1 MGFKL
6 SIMDVEQIG
15 ERVWAA
21 ALTPAEIARLG
32 TPAASVG
39 ERSVIGVTR
48 PHFEPDRRVLSFDPG
63 AARILNKG
71 AQSTAII
78 VDLGEAARADAPD
91 LPDDDDGAFRRGDD
105 AFIDE
110 CRAHLPRMLA
120 EGIVQIIADLRRQ
133 YPGRFQEGLA
143 RKWTNQPGSFV
154 ALTIQ
159 PRDRSLAIHVKGTP
173 GDFAA
178 PSLDIRR
185 GTDGYCRFKV
195 DDVAQLADAGRV
207 VQAAARNSEGS

>member
-48 PHFEPDRRVLSFDPG
+48 PHFEQDRRVLSFDPG

-78 VDLGEAARADAPD
+78 VDLGEAARADAPG

-110 CRAHLPRMLA
+110 CRGHLPRMLA
-120 EGIVQIIADLRRQ
+120 EGVVQIIADLRRK
-133 YPGRFQEGLA
+133 YPGHFQ
-143 RKWTNQPGSFV
+143 
-154 ALTIQ
+154 
-159 PRDRSLAIHVKGTP
+159 
-173 GDFAA
+173 
-178 PSLDIRR
+178 R
-185 GTDGYCRFKV
+185 GTGSEMDQPARPLRCF
-195 DDVAQLADAGRV
+195 DDPASRPLVGDPRQREARRLLRAFARHPTRHGRLLPL
-207 VQAAARNSEGS
+207 QGR

>member
-48 PHFEPDRRVLSFDPG
+48 PHFEQDRRVLSFDPG

-78 VDLGEAARADAPD
+78 VDLGEAARADAPGP
-91 LPDDDDGAFRRGDD
+91 PDDDDGAFRRGDD

-110 CRAHLPRMLA
+110 CRGTCRGCWPRGSSKSSPISVVNIRA
-120 EGIVQIIADLRRQ
+120 T
-133 YPGRFQEGLA
+133 LA
-143 RKWTNQPGSFV
+143 RDQVGNGPTSPT
-154 ALTIQ
+154 A
-159 PRDRSLAIHVKGTP
+159 SL
-173 GDFAA
+173 
-178 PSLDIRR
+178 L
-185 GTDGYCRFKV
+185 
-195 DDVAQLADAGRV
+195 
-207 VQAAARNSEGS
+207 

>member
-48 PHFEPDRRVLSFDPG
+48 PHFEQDRRVLSFDPG

-78 VDLGEAARADAPD
+78 VDLGEAARADTPG

-110 CRAHLPRMLA
+110 CRGHLPRMLA
-120 EGIVQIIADLRRQ
+120 EGVVQIIADLRRK
-133 YPGRFQEGLA
+133 YPGHFREGPG
-143 RKWTNQPGSFV
+143 RKWTNQPDRFV

-159 PRDRSLAIHVKGTP
+159 PRDRSLAIHVKGRP
-173 GDFAA
+173 DDFSA
-178 PSLDIRR
+178 PSLDIRPA
-185 GTDGYCRFKV
+185 TDGYCRFKV

-207 VQAAARNSEGS
+207 VQTAARNSEGS

>member
-6 SIMDVEQIG
+6 SVMDVEQIG

-78 VDLGEAARADAPD
+78 VDLGEAAQADAPG
-91 LPDDDDGAFRRGDD
+91 LPDYDDAFRRGDD

-133 YPGRFQEGLA
+133 YPGHFQEGLA

-159 PRDRSLAIHVKGTP
+159 PRDRSLAIHVKGAP
-173 GDFAA
+173 ADFSA

-207 VQAAARNSEGS
+207 VQAAARNSEG

>member
-6 SIMDVEQIG
+6 SITDVEQIG

-78 VDLGEAARADAPD
+78 VDLGEAAQADAPG
-91 LPDDDDGAFRRGDD
+91 LPDDDDAFRRGDD

-120 EGIVQIIADLRRQ
+120 EGIVQIIADLRRK
-133 YPGRFQEGLA
+133 YPGHFQEGLA

-154 ALTIQ
+154 AVTIQ
-159 PRDRSLAIHVKGTP
+159 PRDRSLAIHVKGRP
-173 GDFAA
+173 GDFSA

-185 GTDGYCRFKV
+185 DTDGYCRFKV

-207 VQAAARNSEGS
+207 VQAAARSSEGS